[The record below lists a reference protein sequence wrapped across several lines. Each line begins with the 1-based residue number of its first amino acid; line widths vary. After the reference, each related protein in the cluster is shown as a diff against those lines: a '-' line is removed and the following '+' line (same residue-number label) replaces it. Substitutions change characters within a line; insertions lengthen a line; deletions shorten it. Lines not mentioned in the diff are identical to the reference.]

1 MATPSNK
8 YPADT
13 EAMHNTISRRTHAAS
28 NEAAHEPKR
37 ELKHGRVSERM
48 RSSEPDPDPS
58 AYASGDT
65 GESGGHFW
73 SEVLS
78 YIKILVLA
86 AVIAFLCNTFIIVN
100 AEVPTGSM
108 RDTIMEQDRL
118 IGFRLSY
125 KFSAPQRGDIIIFKF
140 PDDET
145 ETYVKRIIGL
155 PGDMIEIM
163 PDGDGVVHVY
173 VNGQILDEP
182 YIREPMAAV
191 SDYQRYIVPEGHYF
205 AMGDNRNSSI
215 DSRYWDNKYIAR
227 DKILAKAV
235 FKYYKEFKILK

>member
-1 MATPSNK
+1 
-8 YPADT
+8 
-13 EAMHNTISRRTHAAS
+13 
-28 NEAAHEPKR
+28 
-37 ELKHGRVSERM
+37 
-48 RSSEPDPDPS
+48 
-58 AYASGDT
+58 
-65 GESGGHFW
+65 
-73 SEVLS
+73 
-78 YIKILVLA
+78 
-86 AVIAFLCNTFIIVN
+86 
-100 AEVPTGSM
+100 M

-140 PDDET
+140 PDDKT

-205 AMGDNRNSSI
+205 AMGDNRNSSL